1 MSQRKRRI
9 IALFSLVLN
18 IVLLSRS
25 LSKNRVASAI
35 LTQEIQKIVR
45 CSRKLP
51 HRRDAIGCAYTH

>member
-1 MSQRKRRI
+1 MWT
-9 IALFSLVLN
+9 SLQTIFGVN
-18 IVLLSRS
+18 ERNLS
-25 LSKNRVASAI
+25 NVGAASAI